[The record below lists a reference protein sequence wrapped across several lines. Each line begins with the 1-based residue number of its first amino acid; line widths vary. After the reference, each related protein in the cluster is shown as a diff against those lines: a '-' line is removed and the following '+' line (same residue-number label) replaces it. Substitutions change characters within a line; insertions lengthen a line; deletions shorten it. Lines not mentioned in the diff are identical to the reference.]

1 MASTG
6 AEVKRQMTESLAVT
20 PPLIRRVNL
29 GKVLAVLSAADGALT
44 GTDLIAV
51 TGLTRATVHA
61 VCNDLIRLGWV
72 RELEAKREAGSQLG
86 RPSRWFEFNER
97 AGYVLGVDIGAH
109 SSTLLLADLRGTTL
123 AAERVLVGPDEPV
136 AQQGLRV
143 QQAASRAALNADV
156 KIDDILVIAMGFA
169 ARVDRNGEVLSESAV
184 DQVAYDARRAALS
197 NLVGAT
203 VLAEND
209 ANLAALGERWRGAAQ
224 GVDDLAVLLA
234 GERLGVGL
242 IESGRLLHGSQGG
255 AGEMAYLDRV
265 EGVGNA
271 DGIAQLA
278 RMWGAEAVAAAP
290 AMAIGALA
298 GGDPGAVTAEMVFTA
313 AEQGDRV
320 ARSILDR
327 LSTRLAK
334 VIATLGTMFN
344 PELLVIAGAVSRS
357 AGALLDGINGSLPS
371 LTVTPPRVAASTL
384 GESVVSIGAIR
395 LALNHVQDNALDL
408 DVARAG

>member
-1 MASTG
+1 
-6 AEVKRQMTESLAVT
+6 LAVT

-29 GKVLAVLSAADGALT
+29 GKVLAALSAADGPLT
-44 GTDLIAV
+44 GTDLLGV

-72 RELEAKREAGSQLG
+72 RELETKREAGSQLG

-109 SSTLLLADLRGTTL
+109 SSTLLLADLKGTTL
-123 AAERVLVGPDEPV
+123 AAERVLVGPGEAL

-143 QQAASRAALNADV
+143 QQAALRAARQSGAR
-156 KIDDILVIAMGFA
+156 IDDILVIAMGFA
-169 ARVDRNGEVLSESAV
+169 ARVDRSGRVRSESAV
-184 DQVAYDARRAALS
+184 DQASYDARRAALTE
-197 NLVGAT
+197 LVNAT

-209 ANLAALGERWRGAAQ
+209 ANLAALGERWRGVAQ

-265 EGVGNA
+265 DGVGSA
-271 DGIAQLA
+271 DGIALLA
-278 RMWGAEAVAAAP
+278 RMWGAEAAAAQP
-290 AMAIGALA
+290 ETAILALA
-298 GGDPGAVTAEMVFTA
+298 EGVPDAVTAEMVFA
-313 AEQGDRV
+313 AAGQGDRV
-320 ARSILDR
+320 ARGILDR
-327 LSTRLAK
+327 LTTRLAR
-334 VIATLGTMFN
+334 VVATLGTIFN
-344 PELLVIAGAVSRS
+344 PELMVIAGAVSQS
-357 AGALLDGINGSLPS
+357 AGVLLDGISEQLPS

-384 GESVVSIGAIR
+384 GESVVSIGAVR
-395 LALNHVQDNALDL
+395 LALDHVQDNALDL